1 MARAIEDVALALR
14 GTISAEHGIGLLKRD
29 ALKRMR
35 SATEIDVMRTMKQA
49 LDPHGLLN
57 PDKVF

>member
-1 MARAIEDVALALR
+1 
-14 GTISAEHGIGLLKRD
+14 
-29 ALKRMR
+29 MR